1 MDNLSERDKPPLLW
15 KPPLLHTILSL
26 GKWIRKLS
34 ASSLPFLSPS
44 IQAFACRLSGLDN
57 SLTHFYCYHCWAKF
71 LRQRIKHSLKVFVML
86 LKEDKEP
93 CFHDQVVT
101 MTESFAPIKV
111 PNTMFF
117 FSDSLR
123 HFSFSPKFQK
133 FQLEIKWNRP
143 FCFGLTGIFGNT
155 FEDGPL
161 WPAWSFQL
169 VGPKCPLPFDKIVV
183 CLQEQQPNVRRLG
196 FDCVGATGMYPGF
209 AQSWKVLEF

>member
-1 MDNLSERDKPPLLW
+1 
-15 KPPLLHTILSL
+15 
-26 GKWIRKLS
+26 
-34 ASSLPFLSPS
+34 
-44 IQAFACRLSGLDN
+44 
-57 SLTHFYCYHCWAKF
+57 
-71 LRQRIKHSLKVFVML
+71 ML

-93 CFHDQVVT
+93 CFHNQVVT

-111 PNTMFF
+111 PKTMFF

-169 VGPKCPLPFDKIVV
+169 VGPKCPLPFDKTIFPRTDQLYPAYKHDDQTPGRFGLV
-183 CLQEQQPNVRRLG
+183 C
-196 FDCVGATGMYPGF
+196 ATGMYRSAWHVDFPKFQTRIFVEWKARKVFPEKSWPG
-209 AQSWKVLEF
+209 

>member
-1 MDNLSERDKPPLLW
+1 MNKEVVCIVFAFPVPFNSGFCLQAVNARQFSHSLLLISLLSK
-15 KPPLLHTILSL
+15 IL
-26 GKWIRKLS
+26 
-34 ASSLPFLSPS
+34 
-44 IQAFACRLSGLDN
+44 
-57 SLTHFYCYHCWAKF
+57 

-161 WPAWSFQL
+161 
-169 VGPKCPLPFDKIVV
+169 
-183 CLQEQQPNVRRLG
+183 
-196 FDCVGATGMYPGF
+196 
-209 AQSWKVLEF
+209 

>member
-1 MDNLSERDKPPLLW
+1 MNKEVVCIVFAFPVPLNSGFCLQAVNARQFSHS
-15 KPPLLHTILSL
+15 LLLLSL
-26 GKWIRKLS
+26 LS
-34 ASSLPFLSPS
+34 KIFWDTGSNIPWKS
-44 IQAFACRLSGLDN
+44 
-57 SLTHFYCYHCWAKF
+57 
-71 LRQRIKHSLKVFVML
+71 VML

-161 WPAWSFQL
+161 WPARSFQL

-196 FDCVGATGMYPGF
+196 FDWVCATGMYPGF